1 MTPTPSSSSPS
12 AASATSSTPTRS
24 SRRLVLQFVLPT
36 LAALGA
42 ALATAIPYVALT
54 VERHQIETLGERLLA
69 EARVAGEALP
79 WTAGAPLDVA
89 CAQLAADLGVRLT
102 VIAAD
107 GRVLGES
114 TRSSESLENHA
125 DRPEVKDA
133 LTMGRGQA
141 VRHSATVGALLL
153 YTAWLQTRADAVR
166 VVRTALPLTAVAEN
180 VAHLRRLLV
189 IGLLAAMLLGLATS
203 LVLSRR
209 VLRRIQRLVAFARAV
224 AGGAPAPYLAP
235 ERRDDLGVL
244 EAQLAEM
251 AREVAAT
258 IAALRVERERLE
270 AILRGM
276 VEGVLVTDLVG
287 RVALMNERARELLGL
302 PAGLD
307 GAGRSLVEV
316 ARQPQVSEMLRGLA
330 GGETVLSRDLM
341 LEGAERTTLQVNGA
355 RLCGPDGQPFGYVLV
370 LHDVTELRRL
380 EVVRRDFVANVSH
393 ELRTPVTAIK
403 GYAETLLGPAGDD
416 REARRRFLSV
426 IDRHSERLGR
436 LIDDLLTLSDLE
448 LGRSPLRLGTVAV
461 APAVEDALQILS
473 DTAAR
478 GGVELGAQVDPASP
492 ALEADADRF
501 RQVLINLVDN
511 AIKYTP
517 GGGRVFVRA
526 AASGAE
532 HDGMVEIAVEDTGVG
547 IPARD
552 LPRLTERFFRVDKGR
567 SRALGGT
574 GLGLAI
580 VKHIVQAHGGELG
593 ITSAVGRGTTVRV
606 LWPAAAPARPAAEV
620 AR

>member
-1 MTPTPSSSSPS
+1 
-12 AASATSSTPTRS
+12 
-24 SRRLVLQFVLPT
+24 
-36 LAALGA
+36 
-42 ALATAIPYVALT
+42 
-54 VERHQIETLGERLLA
+54 
-69 EARVAGEALP
+69 
-79 WTAGAPLDVA
+79 
-89 CAQLAADLGVRLT
+89 
-102 VIAAD
+102 
-107 GRVLGES
+107 
-114 TRSSESLENHA
+114 
-125 DRPEVKDA
+125 
-133 LTMGRGQA
+133 
-141 VRHSATVGALLL
+141 
-153 YTAWLQTRADAVR
+153 
-166 VVRTALPLTAVAEN
+166 
-180 VAHLRRLLV
+180 
-189 IGLLAAMLLGLATS
+189 
-203 LVLSRR
+203 
-209 VLRRIQRLVAFARAV
+209 
-224 AGGAPAPYLAP
+224 
-235 ERRDDLGVL
+235 
-244 EAQLAEM
+244 M
-251 AREVAAT
+251 AREVTAT

-302 PAGLD
+302 PAGHD
-307 GAGRSLVEV
+307 GAGRPLVEV
-316 ARQPQVSEMLRGLA
+316 ARQPQMSEMLRELA
-330 GGETVLSRDLM
+330 GGETVVSRDLT

-355 RLCGPDGQPFGYVLV
+355 LLCGPDGQPFGYVLV

-393 ELRTPVTAIK
+393 ELRTPLTAIK
-403 GYAETLLGPAGDD
+403 GYAETLLGSAGDD

-448 LGRSPLRLGTVAV
+448 LGRTPLRLGTVAV
-461 APAVEDALQILS
+461 GPAVEDVLQILS
-473 DTAAR
+473 DTAKR
-478 GGVELGAQVDPASP
+478 VGVELGARVDPTSP

-517 GGGRVFVRA
+517 GGGRVSVRA
-526 AASGAE
+526 AAARGAE

-547 IPARD
+547 IPAQD

-606 LWPAAAPARPAAEV
+606 LWPAAVRFRAAAEV